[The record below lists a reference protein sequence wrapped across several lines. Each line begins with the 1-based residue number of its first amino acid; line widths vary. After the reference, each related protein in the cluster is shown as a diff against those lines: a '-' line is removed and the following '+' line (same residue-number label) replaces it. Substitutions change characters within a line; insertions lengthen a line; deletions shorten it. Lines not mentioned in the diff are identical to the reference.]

1 MNERESVTRLLL
13 RPKEA
18 ADALGIGR
26 SKCYALIA
34 SGELPSVRVG
44 ASIRVPLAMLE
55 KWIANRASAGADRS
69 AGQD

>member
-1 MNERESVTRLLL
+1 MNEHSSEEAEPVARLLL

-44 ASIRVPLAMLE
+44 ASVRVPLAML
-55 KWIANRASAGADRS
+55 KTWIANRASAS
-69 AGQD
+69 TE